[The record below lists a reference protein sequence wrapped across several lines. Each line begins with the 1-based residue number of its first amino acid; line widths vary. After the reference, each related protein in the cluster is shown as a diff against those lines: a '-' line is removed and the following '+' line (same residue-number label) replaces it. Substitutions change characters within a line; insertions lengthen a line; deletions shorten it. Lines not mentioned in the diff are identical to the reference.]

1 MVVEE
6 KEFLRIEEMM
16 EANKDRLYEMKMN
29 NGDDAG
35 DKGHFE
41 GSVIAECKFQETT
54 LEEKDILSQIY
65 DIKKEPQ

>member
-1 MVVEE
+1 
-6 KEFLRIEEMM
+6 
-16 EANKDRLYEMKMN
+16 MKME

-41 GSVIAECKFQETT
+41 GAVIAECKFQETT

-65 DIKKEPQ
+65 DIKKDS